1 MGFMTESPASKE
13 LIYTNTQ
20 ELREQ
25 LSDRVQWQWDKH
37 NHALLA
43 EFSVDHE
50 HPVFL
55 TLKQY
60 FPHVWDKKNVKKS
73 SPYLQHRAQGFAHL
87 NKQQLLLTK
96 DEEGQDEIMLA
107 WWPWGH
113 GATIS
118 VRLFRASDLPFTPK
132 VGLLPWLKS
141 LFS

>member
-1 MGFMTESPASKE
+1 MTESPANKE
-13 LIYTNTQ
+13 LIYSDTQ

-50 HPVFL
+50 QPVLL
-55 TLKQY
+55 TLKQF
-60 FPHVWDKKNVKKS
+60 FPHVWDKNSIKKT
-73 SPYLQHRAQGFAHL
+73 SPYLQHRAHDFAQL
-87 NKQQLLLTK
+87 NKRQLLLTQ
-96 DEEGQDEIMLA
+96 DEDGQAEIMLA

-118 VRLFRASDLPFTPK
+118 ARLFRASDQPYTPK
-132 VGLLPWLKS
+132 TGIWHWLS
-141 LFS
+141 GLFS